1 VAVDQ
6 GRPNDYGTVAVILL
20 PLHIIAGSIA
30 IVAGFV
36 AVFVFKAGKVHRKS
50 GMIFVYAMLVLSL
63 TGAVIAAV
71 KGQPS
76 SVIGGLLSFYLV
88 TTAFLTVRRPDQEFH
103 LTDGAATL
111 LAIVVGFFSTSL
123 GFEALNRA
131 SGTINGVPAVMLF
144 LFGGVVLLAAV
155 GDIRL
160 MLGRRLDGAHR
171 IARHLWRM
179 CFSLFIASGSFF
191 LGQAKV
197 IPKPIR
203 IFPLLAIPAL
213 LPLVLMLYWLAR
225 VLLTKWY
232 RRRAAD
238 FIEPTPLR
246 RSA

>member
-1 VAVDQ
+1 MAVDQ
-6 GRPNDYGTVAVILL
+6 GRPTAGGTVAMSLL
-20 PLHIIAGSIA
+20 PIHIIAGSIA

-36 AVFVFKAGKVHRKS
+36 ALFALKGARLHRKS
-50 GMIFVYAMLVLSL
+50 GMLFVYAMLVLSL
-63 TGAVIAAV
+63 TGAAIATV
-71 KGQPS
+71 KHQPS
-76 SVIGGLLSFYLV
+76 SVIGGLLAFYMV
-88 TTAFLTVRRPDQEFH
+88 TTAWFTVGRRDQEFH
-103 LTDGAATL
+103 WPDGAAML
-111 LAIVVGFFSTSL
+111 LGITVGLFSIRFGL
-123 GFEALNRA
+123 EASRRA

-144 LFGGVVLLAAV
+144 IFGGVALLAAL
-155 GDIRL
+155 GDIRV
-160 MLGRRLDGAHR
+160 MFGRRLDGAHR

-225 VLLTKWY
+225 VLFTKWY
-232 RRRAAD
+232 RRHAPD
-238 FIEPTPLR
+238 FVEPTAYR